1 MFGFGWIKDKGKAIA
16 DTSKQVI
23 GVDEIKNNYNY
34 IVETGK
40 VLVTPPNQSKL
51 IKGKKEIVSFSDY
64 MKKNNISEK
73 DLVSMSRNV
82 TIAFYLVLLGL
93 IGCAI
98 SGTVG
103 FFIHDSLIN
112 SIMQFLT
119 CISIGLLMFVLSLR
133 FAYDSYQIRTKQLIS
148 FKDFLKQNDR
158 WPAFYHSQS
167 KAATTNQQSH
177 STQSQSAKSFA
188 TRKK

>member
-16 DTSKQVI
+16 NTSKQVI

-34 IVETGK
+34 IKETTK
-40 VLVTPPNQSKL
+40 VLVSPPNQYKL

-73 DLVSMSRNV
+73 ELVSMSRNV

-93 IGCAI
+93 LGCVI
-98 SGTVG
+98 SGIVG

-119 CISIGLLMFVLSLR
+119 CVSIGILMFVLSLR
-133 FAYDSYQIRTKQLIS
+133 FAYDSYQIRTKQLIG
-148 FKDFLKQNDR
+148 FKDFLKQNDK
-158 WPAFYHSQS
+158 WPAFYHSKDQYNHQINDYKS
-167 KAATTNQQSH
+167 K
-177 STQSQSAKSFA
+177 KSFA
-188 TRKK
+188 TRKNK

>member
-40 VLVTPPNQSKL
+40 VLVTPPSQSKL

-64 MKKNNISEK
+64 MKKNNISEEN
-73 DLVSMSRNV
+73 LVSMSRNV
-82 TIAFYLVLLGL
+82 TVAFYLVLLGL
-93 IGCAI
+93 FGCI
-98 SGTVG
+98 VSGIVG
-103 FFIHDSLIN
+103 FFIHESLIN
-112 SIMQFLT
+112 SIMQLLT
-119 CISIGLLMFVLSLR
+119 CISIGVFMFVLSLR
-133 FAYDSYQIRTKQLIS
+133 FAYDSYQMRTKQLIG

-158 WPAFYHSQS
+158 WPAFYNSTHEI
-167 KAATTNQQSH
+167 TNQP
-177 STQSQSAKSFA
+177 QSAKSFA
-188 TRKK
+188 SRKK